1 MIKKIKIFNFK
12 VKKREK
18 KIESFFGIFTS
29 LLAVFLAMLVGGI
42 VIIIAG
48 ANPILAYQHLLYGAF
63 GNTNNIAETL
73 TKTTPLL
80 IAGLGLSISFRSKLI
95 NIGAE
100 GQMIIGAI
108 FATVVALALSGA
120 PGFIILIASIIAGFI
135 GGALFGF
142 IPGIMKAKLGTPEI
156 IIGVMLNYIAV
167 FTLSFLLDGPLKDP
181 EQFYPQSA
189 MIDKSAWLPTIVSGT
204 RLHVG
209 FIIGLVLIVAYYLL
223 MYRLPLGFKIKTVGY
238 NPRAAKYAGMKVSR
252 YIVIAM
258 VLSGGL
264 AGLAGMSETFGIH
277 FRLYNEFTAGYGFDA
292 IAVALLGQF
301 NPIGVL
307 FGAIYFA
314 ALRVGANS
322 MQSALQVP
330 VSVVYIIQGLSV
342 LFILTDK
349 FFQNYIVSFM
359 KKRKKTSENVKVEVD

>member
-1 MIKKIKIFNFK
+1 MKEIKIFNFK
-12 VKKREK
+12 IKKREK
-18 KIESFFGIFTS
+18 KIESYFGIFTS
-29 LLAVFLAMLVGGI
+29 VLAVFLAMIIGGV
-42 VIIIAG
+42 VISIAG
-48 ANPILAYQHLLYGAF
+48 ANPIYAYQHLLYGAF
-63 GNTNNIAETL
+63 GNMNSIAETL

-95 NIGAE
+95 NIGAD

-108 FATVVALALSGA
+108 FSTVVALALTGA
-120 PGFIILIASIIAGFI
+120 PGFIILIASIIAGI
-135 GGALFGF
+135 LGGALFGF
-142 IPGIMKAKLGTPEI
+142 IPGIMKAKFGTPEI

-167 FTLSFLLDGPLKDP
+167 FMLSYLLEGPLKDP
-181 EQFYPQSA
+181 TQFYPQSA
-189 MIDKSAWLPTIVSGT
+189 MIDKSAWLPNILSGT
-204 RLHVG
+204 RLHAG
-209 FIIGLVLIVAYYLL
+209 FIIGLFLIAAYYFL
-223 MYRLPLGFKIKTVGY
+223 MYRSPLGYKIKTVGY

-292 IAVALLGQF
+292 VAVALLGQF
-301 NPIGVL
+301 NPIGVF

-314 ALRVGANS
+314 ALRVGANA
-322 MQSALQVP
+322 MQSAVQVP

-349 FFQNYIVSFM
+349 FFQNYIVNII
-359 KKRKKTSENVKVEVD
+359 KKRKKTLENLKVEGE